1 MMEWQFLLL
10 VIGGILFLCLLSGLP
25 IFVAFLIVDAVGILL
40 FMGGLAGID
49 SLIRSMF
56 DSIGLFTLS
65 PVVLFTVMGEAIFR
79 SGMATRA
86 LDVMERM
93 MTRLPGRLSVVAVSA
108 GAVFAMLSGSALGSC
123 AMLGSLLV
131 PDMEKR
137 GYSKSLSMGPIMAG
151 GMLAVIIPPSTLA
164 VILGAQGGIS
174 VGKLLLSGFIP
185 GFILAGLYLSYII
198 ISCVR
203 NPSLA
208 PMGESIKATSSLGK
222 DFLIYVLPLS
232 LIILA
237 VLGSIFTGVATPTE
251 ASALGA
257 LTSFVLAA
265 CYRELT
271 VKMVIK
277 STTST
282 LAISTMILMIVG
294 GSVAFSQLLSFTGI
308 VRGIVELVTNL
319 DVPPVIV
326 VALMQTLLII
336 MGCFI
341 DQIAMI
347 MIAVPIFMPITAAL
361 GLDSVWIGLLMLIS
375 ISLGLLTPPFGLLLF
390 IMKGNA
396 PKGTTMFDVWRASLP
411 YIILA
416 FIGLALFI
424 IFPGI
429 ATWLPR
435 HM

>member
-1 MMEWQFLLL
+1 VEWQTLLL
-10 VIGGILFLCLLSGLP
+10 IIGGILFLCLMSGVP
-25 IFVAFLIVDAVGILL
+25 IFVAFLIVDTVGVLL

-56 DSIGLFTLS
+56 DSIGLFTLT
-65 PVVLFTVMGEAIFR
+65 PVVLFLIMGEAIFR
-79 SGMATRA
+79 SGMASRA
-86 LDVMERM
+86 LDVIERGLL
-93 MTRLPGRLSVVAVSA
+93 RLPGRLSLVAVA
-108 GAVFAMLSGSALGSC
+108 GGAIFATLSGSALGSC
-123 AMLGSLLV
+123 AMLGALLV
-131 PDMEKR
+131 PDMVKR

-151 GMLAVIIPPSTLA
+151 GMLAVVIPPSTLS

-174 VGKLLLSGFIP
+174 VGKLLLAGFVP
-185 GFILAGLYLSYII
+185 GFILAGFYLLYII
-198 ISCVR
+198 IACYR

-208 PMGESIKATSSLGK
+208 PMGEAITSQSSLLK

-232 LIILA
+232 LIVLA

-257 LTSFVLAA
+257 LTSLILAA
-265 CYRELT
+265 CYRRLT
-271 VKMVIK
+271 LQMVIK
-277 STTST
+277 STRST

-294 GSVAFSQLLSFTGI
+294 GSVAFSQLLGFTGI
-308 VRGIVELVTNL
+308 VRGIVNVVTSL
-319 DVPPVIV
+319 QVSPLII
-326 VALMQTLLII
+326 AAMMQGVLII

-347 MIAVPIFMPITAAL
+347 MIAVPIFMPISTAL
-361 GLDSVWIGLLMLIS
+361 GFDPVWMGLLMLIS

-390 IMKGNA
+390 IMRGNA
-396 PKGTTMFDVWRASLP
+396 PEGTSMVDVYRASLP
-411 YIILA
+411 YLYLTLL
-416 FIGLALFI
+416 GLALFI

>member
-1 MMEWQFLLL
+1 MEWQFILLI
-10 VIGGILFLCLLSGLP
+10 IGCILFLTLLSGLP
-25 IFVAFLIVDAVGILL
+25 IFVAFLIVDTVGILL

-49 SLIRSMF
+49 ALVRSIF
-56 DSIGLFTLS
+56 DSIGVFTLC
-65 PVVLFTVMGEAIFR
+65 PVVLFTIMGEAIFR
-79 SGMATRA
+79 SGMASRA
-86 LDVMERM
+86 LDVLERM
-93 MTRLPGRLSVVAVSA
+93 MVRLPGRLSVVAVSA
-108 GAVFAMLSGSALGSC
+108 GAIFATLSGSALGAC

-174 VGKLLLSGFIP
+174 VGKLLLAGFIP
-185 GFILAGLYLSYII
+185 GFILAGLYLGHII

-208 PMGESIKATSSLGK
+208 PMGEAIKAQTSLGK
-222 DFLIYVLPLS
+222 DFLKYVAPLAAIVLS
-232 LIILA
+232 
-237 VLGSIFTGVATPTE
+237 VLGSIFTGIATPTE

-257 LTSFVLAA
+257 MTSFILAA
-265 CYRELT
+265 CYRKLT
-271 VKMVIK
+271 MQMIIK
-277 STTST
+277 SATGA

-319 DVPPVIV
+319 KLPPLVIV
-326 VALMQTLLII
+326 AIMQVLLII
-336 MGCFI
+336 MGCFM

-347 MIAVPIFMPITAAL
+347 MIAVPIFMPITAAM
-361 GLDSVWIGLLMLIS
+361 GFDPIWMGLLMLVS

-396 PKGTTMFDVWRASLP
+396 PKGTTMMHVYRSSIP
-411 YIILA
+411 YLVLT

-424 IFPGI
+424 LFPGI
-429 ATWLPR
+429 VTWLPQY
-435 HM
+435 M

>member
-1 MMEWQFLLL
+1 MEWQFLLL
-10 VIGGILFLCLLSGLP
+10 IIGGILFLTLLSGLP
-25 IFVAFLIVDAVGILL
+25 IFVAFLIVDTVGILL

-49 SLIRSMF
+49 SLVRSMF

-65 PVVLFTVMGEAIFR
+65 PVVLFTIMGEAIFR

-86 LDVMERM
+86 LDVLERM
-93 MTRLPGRLSVVAVSA
+93 MVRLPGRLSVVAVSA
-108 GAVFAMLSGSALGSC
+108 GAIFATLSGSALGSC

-185 GFILAGLYLSYII
+185 GFILAGLYLSYIT
-198 ISCVR
+198 ISCMR

-208 PMGESIKATSSLGK
+208 PMGEAIKTQSSLGK

-232 LIILA
+232 VIVLA
-237 VLGSIFTGVATPTE
+237 VLGSIFTGAATPTE

-277 STTST
+277 SATST

-411 YIILA
+411 YIILT

>member
-1 MMEWQFLLL
+1 
-10 VIGGILFLCLLSGLP
+10 
-25 IFVAFLIVDAVGILL
+25 
-40 FMGGLAGID
+40 
-49 SLIRSMF
+49 
-56 DSIGLFTLS
+56 
-65 PVVLFTVMGEAIFR
+65 
-79 SGMATRA
+79 MASRA
-86 LDVMERM
+86 LDVLERM
-93 MTRLPGRLSVVAVSA
+93 MVRLPGRLSVVAVSA
-108 GAVFAMLSGSALGSC
+108 GAIFATLSGSALGSC

-174 VGKLLLSGFIP
+174 VGKLLLAGFIP
-185 GFILAGLYLSYII
+185 GFILSGLYLAHII

-208 PMGESIKATSSLGK
+208 PMGETIKTQSSLGK
-222 DFLIYVLPLS
+222 DFLTYVAPLAAIVLS
-232 LIILA
+232 

-257 LTSFVLAA
+257 LTSFILAA
-265 CYRELT
+265 CYKRLDIQ
-271 VKMVIK
+271 MVIK
-277 STTST
+277 SATGA

-319 DVPPVIV
+319 SVPPVII
-326 VALMQTLLII
+326 VAIMQALLII
-336 MGCFI
+336 MGCFL

-347 MIAVPIFMPITAAL
+347 MIAVPIFMPITSAL
-361 GLDSVWIGLLMLIS
+361 GFDPIWMGLLMLVS

-396 PKGTTMFDVWRASLP
+396 PKGTTMMDVYRASLP
-411 YIILA
+411 YLILT

-424 IFPGI
+424 LFPGI
-429 ATWLPR
+429 VTWLPQY
-435 HM
+435 M

>member
-1 MMEWQFLLL
+1 MEWQFLLL
-10 VIGGILFLCLLSGLP
+10 IIGMTLFLSLLSGLP
-25 IFVAFLIVDAVGILL
+25 IFVAFLIVDTVGILL
-40 FMGGLAGID
+40 FMGGLSGID

-56 DSIGLFTLS
+56 DSIGIFTLS
-65 PVVLFTVMGEAIFR
+65 PVILFTIMGEIIFR
-79 SGMATRA
+79 SGMASNA
-86 LDVMERM
+86 LDVLERILL
-93 MTRLPGRLSVVAVSA
+93 RVPGRLSVVAVSA
-108 GAVFAMLSGSALGSC
+108 GAIFATLSGSALGSC

-151 GMLAVIIPPSTLA
+151 GMLAVIIPPSTLS

-174 VGKLLLSGFIP
+174 VGKLLLAGFIP
-185 GFILAGLYLSYII
+185 GFILAGLYLGHII
-198 ISCVR
+198 ITCVR

-208 PMGESIKATSSLGK
+208 PMGETATYKTHLGR
-222 DFLIYVLPLS
+222 DFLIYVVPLGA
-232 LIILA
+232 IVLA

-257 LTSFVLAA
+257 MTSFILAA
-265 CYRELT
+265 CYRKVSMEMI
-271 VKMVIK
+271 VK

-282 LAISTMILMIVG
+282 IAISTMILMIVG

-319 DVPPVIV
+319 DLPPVVI
-326 VALMQTLLII
+326 VALMQALLII

-347 MIAVPIFMPITAAL
+347 MIAVPIFMPITTAL

-396 PKGTTMFDVWRASLP
+396 PKGITMLDVYRSALP
-411 YIILA
+411 YIYLTIV
-416 FIGLALFI
+416 GLILFI
-424 IFPGI
+424 LFPGI

>member
-1 MMEWQFLLL
+1 MEWQSLLL
-10 VIGGILFLCLLSGLP
+10 IIGGILFISLLSGVP
-25 IFVAFLIVDAVGILL
+25 IFIAFLIVDTIGILL

-49 SLIRSMF
+49 ALVRSMF

-65 PVVLFTVMGEAIFR
+65 PVILFTIMGEAIFR
-79 SGMATRA
+79 SGMASRA
-86 LDVMERM
+86 LDVLERILL
-93 MTRLPGRLSVVAVSA
+93 RVPGRLSVVAVSA
-108 GAVFAMLSGSALGSC
+108 GAIFATLSGSALGSC

-137 GYSKSLSMGPIMAG
+137 GYSKSLSMGPIMSG

-174 VGKLLLSGFIP
+174 VGKLLLAGFIP
-185 GFILAGLYLSYII
+185 GFILAGLYLAYII
-198 ISCVR
+198 ISCLR

-208 PMGESIKATSSLGK
+208 PMGEAVRHTSSLGK
-222 DFLIYVLPLS
+222 DFLIYVVPLAA
-232 LIILA
+232 IVLA

-257 LTSFVLAA
+257 LTSFILAA

-271 VKMVIK
+271 TKMIIK
-277 STTST
+277 SATST
-282 LAISTMILMIVG
+282 LAISTMILTIVG

-319 DVPPVIV
+319 KLPPVII
-326 VALMQTLLII
+326 VALMQALLII

-361 GLDSVWIGLLMLIS
+361 GFDSVWIGLLMLIS
-375 ISLGLLTPPFGLLLF
+375 ISLGLLPPPFGLLLF

-396 PKGTTMFDVWRASLP
+396 PKGVTMMDVWRAATP
-411 YIILA
+411 YILLT
-416 FIGLALFI
+416 FVGLALFI
-424 IFPGI
+424 IFPSI

>member
-1 MMEWQFLLL
+1 MEWQFLLL
-10 VIGGILFLCLLSGLP
+10 IIGSILFITLLSGLP
-25 IFVAFLIVDAVGILL
+25 VFVAFLIVDTVGILL

-49 SLIRSMF
+49 ALVRSMF
-56 DSIGLFTLS
+56 DSIGVFTLC
-65 PVVLFTVMGEAIFR
+65 PVVLFTIMGEAIFR
-79 SGMATRA
+79 SGMASRA
-86 LDVMERM
+86 LDVLERM
-93 MTRLPGRLSVVAVSA
+93 MVRLPGRLSVVAVSA
-108 GAVFAMLSGSALGSC
+108 GAIFATLSGSALGAC

-131 PDMEKR
+131 PDMERR

-174 VGKLLLSGFIP
+174 VGKLLLAGFIP
-185 GFILAGLYLSYII
+185 GFILAGLYLAYII

-208 PMGESIKATSSLGK
+208 PMGETIKAQSSLGK
-222 DFLIYVLPLS
+222 DFLVYVVPLAAIVLS
-232 LIILA
+232 

-257 LTSFVLAA
+257 LTSFILAA
-265 CYRELT
+265 CYRKLT
-271 VKMVIK
+271 MQMVIK
-277 STTST
+277 SATGA

-319 DVPPVIV
+319 SVPPIVIV
-326 VALMQTLLII
+326 AIMQALLII
-336 MGCFI
+336 MGCFL

-361 GLDSVWIGLLMLIS
+361 GFDPIWMGLLMLVS

-396 PKGTTMFDVWRASLP
+396 PKGTTMMDVYRSSLP
-411 YIILA
+411 YLFIT

-424 IFPGI
+424 LFPSI
-429 ATWLPR
+429 VTWLPQY
-435 HM
+435 M

>member
-1 MMEWQFLLL
+1 MEWQFLLL
-10 VIGGILFLCLLSGLP
+10 IIGGILFLTLLSGLP
-25 IFVAFLIVDAVGILL
+25 IFVAFLIVDTVGILL

-49 SLIRSMF
+49 SLVRSMF

-65 PVVLFTVMGEAIFR
+65 PVVLFTIMGEAIFR
-79 SGMATRA
+79 SGMASRA
-86 LDVMERM
+86 LDVLERM
-93 MTRLPGRLSVVAVSA
+93 MVRLPGRLSVVAVSA
-108 GAVFAMLSGSALGSC
+108 GAIFATLSGSALGSC

-174 VGKLLLSGFIP
+174 VGKLLLAGFIP
-185 GFILAGLYLSYII
+185 GFILAGLYLAHIT

-208 PMGESIKATSSLGK
+208 PMGEAIKAQSSLLK
-222 DFLIYVLPLS
+222 DFLKYVLPLS
-232 LIILA
+232 VIVLA
-237 VLGSIFTGVATPTE
+237 VLGSIFTGAATPTE

-257 LTSFVLAA
+257 LASFVLAA

-277 STTST
+277 SATST

-319 DVPPVIV
+319 NVPPVVV
-326 VALMQTLLII
+326 VALMQALLII

-347 MIAVPIFMPITAAL
+347 MIAVPIFMPITATL

-396 PKGTTMFDVWRASLP
+396 PKGTTMLDVYRASLP
-411 YIILA
+411 YIILT

>member
-1 MMEWQFLLL
+1 MEWQFILLI
-10 VIGGILFLCLLSGLP
+10 IGCILFLTLLSGLP
-25 IFVAFLIVDAVGILL
+25 IFVAFLIVDTVGILL

-49 SLIRSMF
+49 ALVRSIF
-56 DSIGLFTLS
+56 DSIGVFTLC
-65 PVVLFTVMGEAIFR
+65 PVVLFTIMGEAIFR
-79 SGMATRA
+79 SGMASRA
-86 LDVMERM
+86 LDVLERLM
-93 MTRLPGRLSVVAVSA
+93 VRLPGRLSVVAVSA
-108 GAVFAMLSGSALGSC
+108 GAIFATLSGSALGAC

-174 VGKLLLSGFIP
+174 VGKLLLAGFIP
-185 GFILAGLYLSYII
+185 GFILAGLYLAHII

-208 PMGESIKATSSLGK
+208 PMGETTTAKTNLGK
-222 DFLIYVLPLS
+222 DFLKYVVPLAAIVLS
-232 LIILA
+232 
-237 VLGSIFTGVATPTE
+237 VLGSIFTGIATPTE

-257 LTSFVLAA
+257 LTSFILAA
-265 CYRELT
+265 CYRKVTLQ
-271 VKMVIK
+271 MIIK
-277 STTST
+277 SATGA

-319 DVPPVIV
+319 KLPPLIIV
-326 VALMQTLLII
+326 AIMQVLLII
-336 MGCFI
+336 MGCFM

-347 MIAVPIFMPITAAL
+347 MIAVPIFMPITAAM
-361 GLDSVWIGLLMLIS
+361 GFDPIWMGLLMLVS

-396 PKGTTMFDVWRASLP
+396 PKGTTMMHVYRSSIP
-411 YIILA
+411 YLVLT

-424 IFPGI
+424 LFPGI
-429 ATWLPR
+429 VTWLPQY
-435 HM
+435 M

>member
-1 MMEWQFLLL
+1 MEWQFLLL
-10 VIGGILFLCLLSGLP
+10 IIGGILFLTLLSGLP
-25 IFVAFLIVDAVGILL
+25 IFIAFLIVDTVGILL
-40 FMGGLAGID
+40 FMGGLSGVDA
-49 SLIRSMF
+49 LIRSMF
-56 DSIGLFTLS
+56 DSIGIFTLS
-65 PVVLFTVMGEAIFR
+65 PVVLFTIMGEAIFR
-79 SGMATRA
+79 SGMASRA
-86 LDVMERM
+86 LDVLERIM
-93 MTRLPGRLSVVAVSA
+93 VRIPGRLSVVAVSA
-108 GAVFAMLSGSALGSC
+108 GAIFATLSGSALGSC

-137 GYSKSLSMGPIMAG
+137 GYSKSFSMGPIMAG

-174 VGKLLLSGFIP
+174 VGKLLLAGFIP

-198 ISCVR
+198 TGCVR

-208 PMGESIKATSSLGK
+208 PMGEAIKATTSLGK
-222 DFLIYVLPLS
+222 DFLKYVLPLS
-232 LIILA
+232 LIVLS

-257 LTSFVLAA
+257 LASFVLAA

-271 VKMVIK
+271 WQMVIK
-277 STTST
+277 SATST

-319 DVPPVIV
+319 DLPPVII
-326 VALMQTLLII
+326 VAIMQALLII

-347 MIAVPIFMPITAAL
+347 MIAVPIFMPISTAL
-361 GLDSVWIGLLMLIS
+361 GFDSVWMGLLMLIS

-396 PKGTTMFDVWRASLP
+396 PKGTTMLDVYRASLP
-411 YIILA
+411 YIILT

-424 IFPGI
+424 IFPGV

>member
-1 MMEWQFLLL
+1 MEWQFLLL
-10 VIGGILFLCLLSGLP
+10 IIGAILFISLLSGLP
-25 IFVAFLIVDAVGILL
+25 IFVAFLIVDTVGIML
-40 FMGGLAGID
+40 FMGGFAGVD
-49 SLIRSMF
+49 ALVRSMF
-56 DSIGLFTLS
+56 DSIGVFTLT
-65 PVVLFTVMGEAIFR
+65 PVVLFTIMGEAIFR

-86 LDVMERM
+86 LDVLERM
-93 MTRLPGRLSVVAVSA
+93 MVLLPGRLSVVAVSA
-108 GAVFAMLSGSALGSC
+108 GAIFATLSGSALGAC

-137 GYSKSLSMGPIMAG
+137 GYSKPLSMGPIMAG

-164 VILGAQGGIS
+164 IILGAQGGIS
-174 VGKLLLSGFIP
+174 VGKLLLAGFIP
-185 GFILAGLYLSYII
+185 GFILAGFYLAYII

-208 PMGESIKATSSLGK
+208 PMGEAITSKSSLLK
-222 DFLIYVLPLS
+222 DFFAYVLPLF
-232 LIILA
+232 LIVLT

-257 LTSFVLAA
+257 LASFVLAA
-265 CYRELT
+265 CYRKVT
-271 VKMVIK
+271 VQLVIK
-277 STTST
+277 SATGA
-282 LAISTMILMIVG
+282 LAISTMIFMIVG

-308 VRGIVELVTNL
+308 VRGVVELVTNL
-319 DVPPVIV
+319 DLPPVII
-326 VALMQTLLII
+326 VAIMQALLII

-347 MIAVPIFMPITAAL
+347 MIAVPIFMPISSAL
-361 GLDSVWIGLLMLIS
+361 GCDPVWMGLLMLIS

-396 PKGTTMFDVWRASLP
+396 PKGTTMMDVYRSSIP
-411 YIILA
+411 YLLLT

-424 IFPGI
+424 IFPKI
-429 ATWLPR
+429 ATWLPGL
-435 HM
+435 M

>member
-1 MMEWQFLLL
+1 MEWQSLLL
-10 VIGGILFLCLLSGLP
+10 IIGGILFISLLSGVP
-25 IFVAFLIVDAVGILL
+25 IFIAFLIVDTIGILL

-49 SLIRSMF
+49 ALVRSMF

-65 PVVLFTVMGEAIFR
+65 PVILFTIMGEAIFR
-79 SGMATRA
+79 SGMASRA
-86 LDVMERM
+86 LDVLERILL
-93 MTRLPGRLSVVAVSA
+93 RVPGRLSVVAVSA
-108 GAVFAMLSGSALGSC
+108 GAIFATLSGSALGSC

-137 GYSKSLSMGPIMAG
+137 GYSKSLSMGPIMSG

-174 VGKLLLSGFIP
+174 VGKLLLAGFIP
-185 GFILAGLYLSYII
+185 GFILAGLYLAYII
-198 ISCVR
+198 ISCLR

-208 PMGESIKATSSLGK
+208 PMGEAVRHTSSLGK
-222 DFLIYVLPLS
+222 DFLIYVVPLAA
-232 LIILA
+232 IVLA

-257 LTSFVLAA
+257 LTSFILAA

-271 VKMVIK
+271 TKMIIK
-277 STTST
+277 SATST
-282 LAISTMILMIVG
+282 LAISTMILTIVG

-319 DVPPVIV
+319 KLPPVII
-326 VALMQTLLII
+326 VALMQALLII

-361 GLDSVWIGLLMLIS
+361 GFDSVWIGLLMLIS

-396 PKGTTMFDVWRASLP
+396 PKGVTMMDVWRAATP
-411 YIILA
+411 YIILT
-416 FIGLALFI
+416 FVGLALFI
-424 IFPGI
+424 IFPSI

>member
-1 MMEWQFLLL
+1 MEWQFLLL
-10 VIGGILFLCLLSGLP
+10 IIGGILFLTLLSGLP
-25 IFVAFLIVDAVGILL
+25 IFVAFLIVDTVGILL

-49 SLIRSMF
+49 SLVRSMF

-65 PVVLFTVMGEAIFR
+65 PVVLFTIMGEAIFR

-86 LDVMERM
+86 LDVLERM
-93 MTRLPGRLSVVAVSA
+93 MVRLPGRLSVVAVSA
-108 GAVFAMLSGSALGSC
+108 GAIFATLSGSALGSC

-185 GFILAGLYLSYII
+185 GFILAGLYLSYIT
-198 ISCVR
+198 ISCMR

-208 PMGESIKATSSLGK
+208 PMGEAIKTQSSLGK

-232 LIILA
+232 VIVLA
-237 VLGSIFTGVATPTE
+237 VLGSIFTGAATPTE

-277 STTST
+277 SATST

-411 YIILA
+411 YIILTS
-416 FIGLALFI
+416 IGLALFI

>member
-1 MMEWQFLLL
+1 MEWQFLLL
-10 VIGGILFLCLLSGLP
+10 IIGGILFLTLLSGLP
-25 IFVAFLIVDAVGILL
+25 IFVAFLIVDTVGILL
-40 FMGGLAGID
+40 FMGGLAGVD

-65 PVVLFTVMGEAIFR
+65 PVILFTIMGEVIFR
-79 SGMATRA
+79 SGMASNA
-86 LDVMERM
+86 LDVLERILL
-93 MTRLPGRLSVVAVSA
+93 RVPGRLSVVAVSA
-108 GAVFAMLSGSALGSC
+108 GAIFATLSGSALGSC

-137 GYSKSLSMGPIMAG
+137 GYSKFLSMGPIMAG
-151 GMLAVIIPPSTLA
+151 GMLAVIIPPSTLS

-174 VGKLLLSGFIP
+174 VGKLLLAGFIP
-185 GFILAGLYLSYII
+185 GFILAGLYLTYII
-198 ISCVR
+198 ITCLR

-208 PMGESIKATSSLGK
+208 PMGEAITSQSSLGK
-222 DFLIYVLPLS
+222 DFLIYCVPLGA
-232 LIILA
+232 IVLA

-257 LTSFVLAA
+257 MTSFILAA
-265 CYRELT
+265 CYGKATKE
-271 VKMVIK
+271 MVVK

-282 LAISTMILMIVG
+282 IAISTMILMIVG

-319 DVPPVIV
+319 SLPPVII
-326 VALMQTLLII
+326 VALMQALLII

-347 MIAVPIFMPITAAL
+347 MIAVPIFMPITTAL

-396 PKGTTMFDVWRASLP
+396 PKGITMLDVYRSALP
-411 YIILA
+411 YIYLTLV
-416 FIGLALFI
+416 GMALFI
-424 IFPGI
+424 LFPGI

>member
-1 MMEWQFLLL
+1 
-10 VIGGILFLCLLSGLP
+10 
-25 IFVAFLIVDAVGILL
+25 
-40 FMGGLAGID
+40 
-49 SLIRSMF
+49 
-56 DSIGLFTLS
+56 
-65 PVVLFTVMGEAIFR
+65 
-79 SGMATRA
+79 
-86 LDVMERM
+86 
-93 MTRLPGRLSVVAVSA
+93 
-108 GAVFAMLSGSALGSC
+108 
-123 AMLGSLLV
+123 MLGSLLV

-137 GYSKSLSMGPIMAG
+137 GYSKSLSMGPIMSG

-174 VGKLLLSGFIP
+174 VGKLLLAGFVP
-185 GFILAGLYLSYII
+185 GFILAGLYLAYII
-198 ISCVR
+198 IGCVR

-208 PMGESIKATSSLGK
+208 PMGEAIKATTSLGK
-222 DFLIYVLPLS
+222 DFLKYVLPLS
-232 LIILA
+232 LIVCA

-257 LTSFVLAA
+257 LASFVLAA

-271 VKMVIK
+271 WQMVIK
-277 STTST
+277 SATGA

-319 DVPPVIV
+319 DLPPVII
-326 VALMQTLLII
+326 VAIMQALLII

-347 MIAVPIFMPITAAL
+347 MIAVPIFMPISAAL
-361 GLDSVWIGLLMLIS
+361 GFDSVWMGLLMLIS

-396 PKGTTMFDVWRASLP
+396 PKGTTMMDVYGASLP
-411 YIILA
+411 YIILT

-424 IFPGI
+424 IFPKI
-429 ATWLPR
+429 ATWLPSL
-435 HM
+435 M

>member
-1 MMEWQFLLL
+1 MEWQFLLL
-10 VIGGILFLCLLSGLP
+10 VIGGILFLTLLSGLP
-25 IFVAFLIVDAVGILL
+25 IFVAFLIVDTLGVLL

-49 SLIRSMF
+49 SLVRSMF
-56 DSIGLFTLS
+56 NSIGVFTLT
-65 PVVLFTVMGEAIFR
+65 PVVLFTIMGEAIFR
-79 SGMATRA
+79 SGMASNA
-86 LDVMERM
+86 LDVLERIM
-93 MTRLPGRLSVVAVSA
+93 LRIPGRLSVVAVSA
-108 GAVFAMLSGSALGSC
+108 GAIFATLSGSALGSC

-174 VGKLLLSGFIP
+174 VGKLLLAGFIP
-185 GFILAGLYLSYII
+185 GFILAALYLTYII
-198 ISCVR
+198 ITCMR

-208 PMGESIKATSSLGK
+208 PMGETATYKTNLGR
-222 DFLIYVLPLS
+222 DFLIYVVPLGA
-232 LIILA
+232 IVLA

-257 LTSFVLAA
+257 MVSFILSA
-265 CYRELT
+265 CYGRLNKE
-271 VKMVIK
+271 MIIK
-277 STTST
+277 SATST
-282 LAISTMILMIVG
+282 LAISTMIFIIVG
-294 GSVAFSQLLSFTGI
+294 GSIVFSQLLSFTGI

-319 DVPPVIV
+319 NVPPIVV
-326 VALMQTLLII
+326 VALMQVMLII

-347 MIAVPIFMPITAAL
+347 MIAVPIFMPINAAL
-361 GLDSVWIGLLMLIS
+361 GFDSVWMGLLMLIS

-396 PKGTTMFDVWRASLP
+396 PKGITMLDVYRSAMP
-411 YIILA
+411 YIIMT